1 MSMDGQSEKSEER
14 GLADDLLFG
23 AGRIAEFMAAAVIG
37 GEVDADDVYYFRR
50 SGKWPI
56 GKLGKDLIASKAALT
71 RHARKAVADYK
82 DLA

>member
-1 MSMDGQSEKSEER
+1 VDDQSEKSDER
-14 GLADDLLFG
+14 ALADDLLFG
-23 AGRIAEFMAAAVIG
+23 AEQIAAFMATALTGTNVG
-37 GEVDADDVYYFRR
+37 ADDVYYFRR

-82 DLA
+82 TDAA